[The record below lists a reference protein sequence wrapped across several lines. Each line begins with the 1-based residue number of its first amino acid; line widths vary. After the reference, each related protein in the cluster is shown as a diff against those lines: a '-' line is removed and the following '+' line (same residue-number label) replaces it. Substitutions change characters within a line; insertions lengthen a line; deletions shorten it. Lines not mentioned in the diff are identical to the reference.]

1 MYLSVAYH
9 PLVPLDHE
17 VPQIVVVSAAE
28 LCSKHKLVDASDWR
42 GEHASVIAVGGALVN
57 HHFVKDNRVE
67 LDLSE
72 TTLVGCKEKNS
83 SPWDTDVKGAICM
96 K

>member
-1 MYLSVAYH
+1 MAYH

-42 GEHASVIAVGGALVN
+42 SEHTSIIAVGGALVN
-57 HHFVKDNRVE
+57 QHFVKDNWVV
-67 LDLSE
+67 LDLSQN
-72 TTLVGCKEKNS
+72 TLVGCKEKNS
-83 SPWDTDVKGAICM
+83 SPWDTKVEGAICM